1 VKVKKTGKRNGKQRY
16 ECKVCKKKFQLK
28 TRPQK
33 GIECLWKDYAEG
45 KQTQQ
50 QIAKKNNV
58 SRELVNKYLQ
68 KRESQDNKN
77 TKIPPRKIVL
87 IVDTTYFEQFGL
99 MVFRSSNLRKNLL
112 WYEVTHETNE
122 LYRQGIQE
130 LLDDGWDVLGL
141 VADGKPGISALFPD
155 IPFQKCQFHQC
166 KTITTHISKKPKLEA
181 GKELREIMLNLAHTD
196 KASFKYWLNEWH
208 ERWKEFL
215 AEKTINPLTGRTY
228 FTHKRLR
235 QAYFSLRRNLDH
247 LFTFQFHSQIIEIP
261 NTTNS
266 LDGYFSHL
274 KSKLAVHRG
283 ASKITQIK
291 LIAELVFL

>member
-1 VKVKKTGKRNGKQRY
+1 VKAKKIGKRNGKQRY
-16 ECKVCKKKFQLK
+16 ECKICEKKFQLK
-28 TRPQK
+28 TRPKK
-33 GIECLWKDYAEG
+33 GLECLWKEYAEG

-50 QIAKKNNV
+50 QIATKNNV
-58 SRELVNKYLQ
+58 SRKWINNQLQ
-68 KRESQDNKN
+68 KKGGLDNKN
-77 TKIPPRKIVL
+77 VGIKPQKIVL

-112 WYEVTHETNE
+112 WYEVTHETND

-141 VADGKPGISALFPD
+141 VADGKPGIRALFPD

-166 KTITTHISKKPKLEA
+166 KTITTYISKKPKLEA

-196 KASFKYWLNEWH
+196 KASFEYWLKEWH

-215 AEKTINPLTGRTY
+215 EEKTINPITGKKY
-228 FTHKRLR
+228 FTHRRLR
-235 QAYFSLRRNLDH
+235 QAYYSFQRNLEN

-283 ASKITQIK
+283 ASKTTQIK
-291 LIAELVFL
+291 LISEIVFL